1 MSHGPFRC
9 TPSGAENSGPKWAFL
24 TLPPQRYIDGGFTGM
39 QPCAF
44 WTDAITISTFS
55 GQQDICPRDCP
66 AIFHDFRMFNCSF
79 QFSLEN
85 IARMTHALF
94 PPDLVV
100 RGRRGLGS
108 SRRYQGLGVGLESHW
123 GPLKFHLS
131 LLPSNDP
138 LNFLLDLHPGLAAN

>member
-1 MSHGPFRC
+1 
-9 TPSGAENSGPKWAFL
+9 
-24 TLPPQRYIDGGFTGM
+24 M
-39 QPCAF
+39 QPCSF

-94 PPDLVV
+94 PPDLLV
-100 RGRRGLGS
+100 RGGARKGGGPGEGDRTWGCGRGAN
-108 SRRYQGLGVGLESHW
+108 GVHTV
-123 GPLKFHLS
+123 
-131 LLPSNDP
+131 PSVSP
-138 LNFLLDLHPGLAAN
+138 